1 MEKSMFF
8 LLLFVLVILFVLNPN
23 LQTILGG
30 IALFFLGM
38 TILEKGIQGFGSKI
52 EAALEIATKNK
63 YKAISTGFV
72 STALVQSSSLIS
84 ILTLSF
90 VSSGIMSL
98 SSGIGVIFGSN
109 LGTTAT
115 AWLVS
120 IFGLKIKVAY
130 YALAILVFGML
141 ARMKSSKSVGDIL
154 IGLALL
160 FLAIGF
166 MKEGFESIDVN
177 LSSYSVDGV
186 LGILIFVSLGAFVT
200 VVLQSSSATLALILT
215 AVSTSQISYENA
227 LLLAIGAN
235 IGTTITAILA
245 SLVTSI
251 EGKKLAIAHV
261 VFNIITAL
269 VTIIF
274 LQNLIVV
281 VDQWANLLSISDLA
295 MKISLFHTVF
305 NLIGILIMTPF
316 IEVLVRTLDKHV
328 KGKDNSIKPEYINDM
343 LLGSAPAA
351 TIALKK
357 EVENLYELSL
367 EIFAHAI
374 NLHRE
379 EIHSQV
385 RIKELIKERKIIQL
399 ESHLIYKDKVKVIF
413 DAIINFGSRV
423 ITEANEDDI
432 KRITE
437 LKQASRKIVSA
448 LKKMQEIEKNIDKY
462 AFSKNEYI
470 KDEYDYIRK
479 KLGSLLRHI
488 EIIRA
493 NPQTKHSRRKI
504 KRIRK
509 SIEYNDKIINNKLDE
524 LIRNGQITTSMATS
538 LMNDSAFVHA
548 LSIDLIEA
556 IDILFFK
563 ENIITSSEE

>member
-1 MEKSMFF
+1 M
-8 LLLFVLVILFVLNPN
+8 ILFVLNPN

-261 VFNIITAL
+261 VFNIVTAL

-281 VDQWANLLSISDLA
+281 VEQWANLLSISDLA

-563 ENIITSSEE
+563 ENIVISSEE